1 MTSRFAV
8 PTLPAATAKAKLP
21 EVLDGA
27 RRHLLQIIS
36 RHGRDP
42 VAVLALEDL
51 RELLRAHRFETEVAM
66 HRGEATLTLPQFSII
81 GIGDTLDA
89 ATADAL
95 DKLREYALQ
104 YLQRYEFYRHTDRR
118 DLYPLVLRFLSTPE
132 DEQPDLLLEPEVP
145 EAARVMA

>member
-1 MTSRFAV
+1 MTMRFGV
-8 PTLPAATAKAKLP
+8 PTLPAAAAKAKLP

-51 RELLRAHRFETEVAM
+51 RELLRDHRFETEVAV
-66 HRGEATLTLPQFSII
+66 HRGEATVTLPRFLII
-81 GIGDTLDA
+81 GIGETLDA

-95 DKLREYALQ
+95 EKLREYALQ

-118 DLYPLVLRFLSTPE
+118 DLYPLVVRFLSTPE
-132 DEQPDLLLEPEVP
+132 VEQLDLLVEADTR
-145 EAARVMA
+145 EAARATA